1 MRAFK
6 ITDGIDDNTYMVGLE
21 DNIYDLITPYY
32 LNGSYNI
39 VAARVLGFSYPDYL
53 RFVRDNYN
61 ATLKGNAG
69 YSYAI
74 YKNRNDCYDI
84 VKLLNEFWNKIE
96 KDLKEKLTNNQEE
109 EEENVI

>member
-6 ITDGIDDNTYMVGLE
+6 ITDGVDNNTYMVGLE
-21 DNIYDLITPYY
+21 DWIYDLITPYHKG
-32 LNGSYNI
+32 GSYNI

-53 RFVRDNYN
+53 RYVKDNYN
-61 ATLKGNAG
+61 ATLRGPVG

-84 VKLLNEFWNKIE
+84 VKELNKAWEKVEKILIE
-96 KDLKEKLTNNQEE
+96 KLRGC
-109 EEENVI
+109 